1 MDKEDLAKRLE
12 AFAQELE
19 ERTEADWSLRR
30 MDSEQYHALSIRV
43 ETYRDAARI
52 VRLKERKH
60 EDDRRE
66 ARAMVR

>member
-1 MDKEDLAKRLE
+1 MDKEVLAKRLE

-19 ERTEADWSLRR
+19 ERTDHDWSLRR
-30 MDSEQYHALSIRV
+30 MDSEQYHTLSIRI

-52 VRLKERKH
+52 VRLKDRTH
-60 EDDRRE
+60 DDDRRE